1 MTYYASMGEILLVLA
16 LCFSAYTVINSE
28 HIKNLKMAISSAM
41 LFVAITATIGAFRF
55 AGFTEV
61 NHIHDTTSWLST
73 NLAMTIYACS
83 TALLFIDNSKTNK
96 LSLAVIILLIANT
109 LMCILVTTALTNVVI
124 FIALALTACFSLHRN
139 SVIGALVALLLVPV
153 SGFIPASYD
162 LQMGIFH
169 LFLALHFVLMTTIY
183 RTNRQNQ

>member
-1 MTYYASMGEILLVLA
+1 MTYYASMGELLLVLA
-16 LCFSAYTVINSE
+16 LCFSAYTVITSA
-28 HIKNLKMAISSAM
+28 HLKVLKLTISGSM
-41 LFVAITATIGAFRF
+41 LFVAITASIGAFRF

-61 NHIHDTTSWLST
+61 NAIHDTTSWLST

-83 TALLFIDNSKTNK
+83 TALLFIDNSQKNK
-96 LSLAVIILLIANT
+96 LSVSLIVLFIVNTLLCILL
-109 LMCILVTTALTNVVI
+109 TTALTNVVI
-124 FIALALTACFSLHRN
+124 FIALAITAYYNPHRN

-169 LFLALHFVLMTTIY
+169 LFLALHFVLMAAIY
-183 RTNRQNQ
+183 KTNKSN